1 MPGSMLE
8 AQIVRSARDGETRL
22 IPRRLVFGDWSLRHA
37 RQSRCNEFRVAG
49 IEVSNSLR
57 VLLLPDTTVTLK
69 MASSSAPKVIWS
81 PHSLFDESEIN
92 MKNKNAGLLM
102 IIGLG
107 AFLFGPSPAFAQITL
122 GTAQNF
128 AVLGGQTVTNTGG
141 TVINTGDVGVSPGA
155 AIVGFPPGLILGGV
169 KHAADLP
176 AAQAQF
182 DLGNAYDSVAGAPCT
197 QDLTGLDLGPVG
209 GRTLVPGVYCFTGG
223 AILTGTLNLDF
234 QGNPNAFF
242 LFKTV
247 SDLVTG
253 VGSSVIPINTGGTT
267 CPPNVYWKIG
277 SSATLEVGSR
287 FVGNILALTSISV
300 KTGAVLNGRALARN
314 GQVSLDTNNVTACAT
329 APAIVCPL
337 ITLSPATVP
346 AGTIGA
352 PYSVQFTATGLT
364 APFTFSLASGTL
376 PTGLTLSSAGLLSG
390 TPTALGPF
398 NFTIK
403 VNDFNCSGST
413 AFVFAAAP
421 GAGAVGGDTLDFVGM
436 TILMVLLAGAGLFVM
451 NRFSS

>member
-1 MPGSMLE
+1 MK
-8 AQIVRSARDGETRL
+8 AR
-22 IPRRLVFGDWSLRHA
+22 F
-37 RQSRCNEFRVAG
+37 
-49 IEVSNSLR
+49 
-57 VLLLPDTTVTLK
+57 
-69 MASSSAPKVIWS
+69 
-81 PHSLFDESEIN
+81 N
-92 MKNKNAGLLM
+92 MKNKNAALLT

-128 AVLGGQTVTNTGG
+128 AVLGGTTVTNVPAAG
-141 TVINTGDVGVSPGA
+141 TVITNGDVGLAPGFLA
-155 AIVGFPPGLILGGV
+155 GITGFPPGIIIGGM
-169 KHAADLP
+169 KRAADTGP
-176 AAQAQF
+176 EAAAAQF
-182 DLGNAYDSVAGAPCT
+182 DLGKAYDAVAGAACT
-197 QDLTGLDLGPVG
+197 ADLTGLDLGPVG

-223 AILTGTLNLDF
+223 AVLTGTLTLDF

-247 SDLVTG
+247 SDLVTA
-253 VGSSVIPINTGGTT
+253 VGSTVVVTNTGIPGTT
-267 CPPNVYWKIG
+267 CPPNVFWKVG
-277 SSATLEVGSR
+277 SSATIGVGSQ
-287 FVGNILALTSISV
+287 FVGNILALTSISL
-300 KTGAVLNGRALARN
+300 KTNAVLNGRALARN
-314 GQVSLDTNNVTACAT
+314 GQVSLDSTKVTACAT

-346 AGTIGA
+346 AGTAGN

-413 AFVFAAAP
+413 AYVFAAAP
-421 GAGAVGGDTLDFVGM
+421 AAGAVGGDTLDFVGM

>member
-1 MPGSMLE
+1 MK
-8 AQIVRSARDGETRL
+8 AR
-22 IPRRLVFGDWSLRHA
+22 F
-37 RQSRCNEFRVAG
+37 
-49 IEVSNSLR
+49 
-57 VLLLPDTTVTLK
+57 
-69 MASSSAPKVIWS
+69 
-81 PHSLFDESEIN
+81 N
-92 MKNKNAGLLM
+92 MKNKNAALLT

-141 TVINTGDVGVSPGA
+141 TVITTGDVGVSPGS
-155 AIVGFPPGLILGGV
+155 AIVGFPPGLILVGA
-169 KHAADLP
+169 KHAADGP

-182 DLGNAYDSVAGAPCT
+182 DLGKAYDAVALAGGCI
-197 QDLTGLDLGPVG
+197 DKTGVDLGG
-209 GRTLVPGVYCFTGG
+209 KTLTPGVYCFTSD
-223 AILTGTLNLDF
+223 AFLTGPLPLTLDF

-247 SDLVTG
+247 SALITG
-253 VGSSVIPINTGGTT
+253 VGSSVQVTNTGVPGTT
-267 CPPNVYWKIG
+267 CPPNVYWQIG
-277 SSATLEVGSR
+277 SSATIEVGSR
-287 FVGNILALTSISV
+287 FVGNILALTSISL

-314 GQVSLDTNNVTACAT
+314 GQVSLDTNSVTSCAT

-346 AGTIGA
+346 AGTAGV

-421 GAGAVGGDTLDFVGM
+421 AAGAVGGDTLDFVGM